1 MLHSRSDRVSK
12 ILVSILCS
20 FGSMATCAAEGE
32 PIPALDPARTLLRDV
47 NIVDLEH
54 GRVHMHRTISIR
66 DGRIEAIHD
75 DPAFASEGAR
85 VIECRG
91 ERFVMPG
98 LVDMH
103 LHLPPDDG
111 TEKSPAKR
119 TLALLLA
126 NGVTTARGMA
136 GHPSH
141 IGLRE
146 RLNDGSELGPT
157 LYVAGPP
164 LHYASVSSAS
174 AASQAVAKHD
184 DLGFDLIKSHH
195 IVAPEIFDAI
205 QTTAK
210 ERGIP
215 VAGHV
220 TNEIGW
226 KRALAAHMQFEH
238 LDGIVFA
245 LMRPGYD
252 GEPFGQFP
260 PLPALERVDEDRL
273 PEIADAFADQHVPN
287 TPTLA
292 LFEAICDGTTP
303 TDQLA
308 ARDEMKYVPK
318 ATLAQWKQQRDGRL
332 AAGFPEPEMAKR
344 FVDLRRKIV
353 RALRDAKAPLMVG
366 SDCPQDFFVEGFAT
380 HAEMEA
386 LENAGI
392 TSREVL
398 LSATHTPAEYL
409 NALPK
414 HGSAKSRAADFGT
427 LTPGNRADLLILGK
441 NPLEG
446 VAHTR
451 SIESVIL
458 RGRVLD
464 RAALDALLA
473 TAAQLAGQ

>member
-1 MLHSRSDRVSK
+1 VSK
-12 ILVSILCS
+12 FLFSILCS
-20 FGSMATCAAEGE
+20 FGSMATPGAQGE
-32 PIPALDPARTLLRDV
+32 RLPALDAARTLLRDA
-47 NIVDLEH
+47 NIVDLEN
-54 GRVHMHRTISIR
+54 GRILTHRTISIR
-66 DGRIEAIHD
+66 DGRIEAIHE
-75 DPAFASEGAR
+75 DPAFSLEGAR
-85 VIECRG
+85 IIECKG
-91 ERFVMPG
+91 ERFVMSG

-126 NGVTTARGMA
+126 NGITTARGMA

-141 IGLRE
+141 VGLRD
-146 RLNDGSELGPT
+146 RIASGTELGPT
-157 LYVAGPP
+157 LYVAGQP
-164 LHYASVSSAS
+164 LHYGSVSNATT
-174 AASQAVAKHD
+174 ASQAVGKHD

-195 IVAPEIFDAI
+195 IVVPEIFDAI

-210 ERGIP
+210 DRGIP

-220 TNEIGW
+220 TNEVGW
-226 KRALAAHMQFEH
+226 KRALTARMQFEH

-260 PLPALERVDEDRL
+260 PLPALELVDEDRL
-273 PEIADAFADQHVPN
+273 PELAGKFATEHVPN

-292 LFEAICDGTTP
+292 LFEAICDGTTK
-303 TDQLA
+303 TDELA
-308 ARDEMKYVPK
+308 ARAEMKYIPR

-344 FVDLRRKIV
+344 FVELRRKIV

-380 HAEMEA
+380 HAELEA
-386 LENAGI
+386 LETAGL
-392 TSREVL
+392 TPREVL
-398 LSATHTPAEYL
+398 LCATRSPSEYL
-409 NALPK
+409 NALPE
-414 HGSAKSRAADFGT
+414 HGSARGYAADFGD
-427 LTPGNRADLLILGK
+427 LVPGKRADLLILEK

-446 VAHTR
+446 VANTR
-451 SIESVIL
+451 AIAAVIL

-464 RAALDALLA
+464 RAALDALL
-473 TAAQLAGQ
+473 TDAARLAGN